1 MNRSEVSG
9 MTVVSV
15 AASEEV
21 SESES
26 PDLPSGFFHLNS
38 AGIYLEALPGS
49 SLLSIFTSRKLG
61 FREVYL
67 KESPL

>member
-1 MNRSEVSG
+1 MSCPHPVSVLKLKLYDPLLKVIEPPMNRSEVSG

-21 SESES
+21 SEPES

-38 AGIYLEALPGS
+38 AGIYLEA
-49 SLLSIFTSRKLG
+49 
-61 FREVYL
+61 
-67 KESPL
+67 